1 MFLDRFERVWR
12 GLKSRP
18 DLFAQYIACFKK
30 STYRKVLKEAVSPD
44 LVSYMWRCVRDHA
57 AASQDRLKVLTGFSE
72 APNFRLTLSLLPAED
87 LQCIRDV
94 FAQLDAHTATLSAL
108 EARSKSQEGVDELR
122 EIYGI
127 CA

>member
-1 MFLDRFERVWR
+1 MWR

-108 EARSKSQEGVDELR
+108 GARSKSQEGVDELR